1 MGEMRR
7 ILRGGVLGIQGRT
20 QRSYLVYGKG
30 ARPLDALCEETP
42 LYRIGDPAEVAEL
55 VYFLASEKASF
66 ITAQIIGV
74 DGGFGI

>member
-1 MGEMRR
+1 MNDCYDDET
-7 ILRGGVLGIQGRT
+7 I
-20 QRSYLVYGKG
+20 
-30 ARPLDALCEETP
+30 AELCEETP

>member
-1 MGEMRR
+1 MEEKD
-7 ILRGGVLGIQGRT
+7 IIQ
-20 QRSYLVYGKG
+20 QNQL
-30 ARPLDALCEETP
+30 LIQENEALK
-42 LYRIGDPAEVAEL
+42 AEVAEL